1 MNLIHNEQTK
11 LRATFLNNTAVGLM
25 IGGFVLP
32 YIAFFSTTDLVS
44 FKTAMIVSI
53 ISLLVMWAA
62 AVAVHTLALIQ
73 LRKLREE

>member
-53 ISLLVMWAA
+53 VSL
-62 AVAVHTLALIQ
+62 
-73 LRKLREE
+73 

>member
-25 IGGFVLP
+25 IAAFALP
-32 YIAFFSTTDLVS
+32 YIAFFSTTDLL
-44 FKTAMIVSI
+44 FRTAMIVSI
-53 ISLLVMWAA
+53 ASLLVVWAA